1 MYMGQQLPRAE
12 MHKFGKRAANRRAS
26 TRESLVLPGLLSM
39 LATSRSV
46 VLEDVS
52 CAGAK
57 FRSAEAPDLGKDV
70 LIRIGEFVA
79 LGKVVWRNGDGC
91 GVEFDEEIG
100 ERELEGLR
108 VDDISSSLAHLSGDE
123 RVAAQEWISGFAR

>member
-1 MYMGQQLPRAE
+1 MAGIVAASRLLP
-12 MHKFGKRAANRRAS
+12 
-26 TRESLVLPGLLSM
+26 V

-52 CAGAK
+52 CA
-57 FRSAEAPDLGKDV
+57 DV
-70 LIRIGEFVA
+70 LIRTGGFVA
-79 LGKVVWRNGDGC
+79 LGKLVWRNGDGC

-100 ERELEGLR
+100 ERKLEGLR